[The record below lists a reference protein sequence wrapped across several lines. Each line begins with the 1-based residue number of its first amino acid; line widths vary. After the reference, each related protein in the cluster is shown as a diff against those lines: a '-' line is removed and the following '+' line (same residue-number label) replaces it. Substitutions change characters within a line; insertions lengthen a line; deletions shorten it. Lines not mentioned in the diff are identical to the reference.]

1 MHDLK
6 YIRDHPDA
14 FDAAL
19 IRCGHKPGA
28 AKIIG
33 MDEELRALITSLQ
46 DVQTKRNDLSK
57 QIGILKSKGES
68 ADAVMVEVASLK
80 KEVQDGEEKQRALK
94 EKRDAFVSGI
104 PNLPHESVPDGKDE
118 TDNPVLREVGK
129 KPELGFKAKQHFD
142 LGEALGQMDF
152 EGAAKM
158 SGARFVILKGALA
171 RLERALG
178 QFMIDLALDGGYAEV
193 STPSLVKA
201 DALFGTG
208 QLPKFADDLFE
219 TTDDRFLIPTSE
231 VTLSNIHRESI
242 LAEEDL
248 PIRYTALTPC
258 YRAEAGSA
266 GKDTRGMIRQHQFT
280 KVELVTITTP
290 ENSLEELE
298 RKVGCAENVL
308 KKLGIAYRVIELCTG
323 DLGFSARKTYDIEV
337 WLPGQDTY
345 REISSCSDCGD
356 FQARRMN
363 MRCRRKGEKQTRF
376 PHTLNG
382 SGLAVGRTLV
392 AVLENYQ
399 NEDGSITIPDVLK
412 PYMGG
417 LKKIEKA

>member
-1 MHDLK
+1 MFDIKL
-6 YIRDHPDA
+6 IRENPEA
-14 FDAAL
+14 FDAGLKRLGQDAV
-19 IRCGHKPGA
+19 A
-28 AKIIG
+28 ANILG

-46 DVQTKRNDLSK
+46 EAQSKRNDLSK
-57 QIGILKSKGES
+57 QIGMLKAKGES
-68 ADAVMVEVASLK
+68 ADAVMAEVASLK
-80 KEVQDGEEKQRALK
+80 KEVQDGAEKERALK
-94 EKRDAFVSGI
+94 EMRDAFVAGI
-104 PNLPHESVPDGKDE
+104 PNLPDASVPDGKDE
-118 TDNPVLREVGK
+118 TDNPVLREVGE
-129 KPELGFKAKQHFD
+129 KPDFGFAAKQHFD
-142 LGEALGQMDF
+142 LGEDLGLMDF
-152 EGAAKM
+152 EAAAKL
-158 SGARFVILKGALA
+158 SGARFVILKGGLA

-178 QFMIDLALDGGYAEV
+178 QFMLDLALEGGYAEV

-208 QLPKFADDLFE
+208 QLPKFEDDLFK
-219 TTDDRFLIPTSE
+219 TNSGHYLIPTSE

-242 LAEEDL
+242 LAEEDF

-258 YRAEAGSA
+258 YRAEAGAA

-298 RKVGCAENVL
+298 RKIGCAEEVL

-337 WLPGQDTY
+337 WLPGQNKY

-363 MRCRRKGEKQTRF
+363 MRCRGKGEKQTRF

-399 NEDGSITIPDVLK
+399 NADGSITVPKALQ

>member
-1 MHDLK
+1 MHDIK
-6 YIRDHPDA
+6 FIRENPDA
-14 FDAAL
+14 FDAGLKRRGLGAE
-19 IRCGHKPGA
+19 A
-28 AKIIG
+28 AKIAG
-33 MDEELRALITSLQ
+33 MDEELRALITGLQ
-46 DVQTKRNDLSK
+46 EVQTKRNELSK
-57 QIGILKSKGES
+57 QIGQLKAKGES
-68 ADAVMVEVASLK
+68 ADAVMAEVATLK
-80 KEVQDGEEKQRALK
+80 QTVQDGEEKQRVLK
-94 EKRDAFVSGI
+94 DKRDVYLAEI
-104 PNLPHESVPDGKDE
+104 PNLPHESVPAGE
-118 TDNPVLREVGK
+118 SEADNPVIREVGK
-129 KPELGFKAKQHFD
+129 KPDLGFKPKQHFD

-158 SGARFVILKGALA
+158 SGARFVILKGGLA

-178 QFMIDLALDGGYAEV
+178 QFMLDNALDSGYGEV

-208 QLPKFADDLFE
+208 QLPKFEDDLFK
-219 TTDDRFLIPTSE
+219 TGDHYLIPTSE
-231 VTLSNIHRESI
+231 VTLSNIQRESI
-242 LAEEDL
+242 LPEEDL
-248 PIRYTALTPC
+248 PLRYTALTPC
-258 YRAEAGSA
+258 YRAEAGAA

-280 KVELVTITTP
+280 KVELVTITAP
-290 ENSLEELE
+290 EKSLEELE
-298 RKVGCAENVL
+298 RKVSCAEEVL
-308 KKLGIAYRVIELCTG
+308 KKLGIAYRVVELCTG
-323 DLGFSARKTYDIEV
+323 DIGFSARKTFDIEV

-356 FQARRMN
+356 FQARRMK
-363 MRCRRKGEKQTRF
+363 MRCRKTGEKDTRF

-399 NEDGSITIPDVLK
+399 NEDGSISVPEALQ

>member
-1 MHDLK
+1 MHDIK
-6 YIRDHPDA
+6 FIREHPKD

-19 IRCGHKPGA
+19 KRLGHEA
-28 AKIIG
+28 LATKIMG
-33 MDEELRALITSLQ
+33 MDEELRALITALQ
-46 DVQTKRNDLSK
+46 EAQSKRNDLSK
-57 QIGILKSKGES
+57 QIGILKAKGES
-68 ADAVMVEVASLK
+68 AEAVMAEVAGLK
-80 KEVQDGEEKQRALK
+80 KEVQDGAEKERVLK
-94 EKRDAFVSGI
+94 EKRDAFIAEI
-104 PNLPHESVPDGKDE
+104 PNLPETSVPDGKDE

-129 KPELGFKAKQHFD
+129 KPDLGFEAKQHFD
-142 LGEALGQMDF
+142 LGEDLGQMDF
-152 EGAAKM
+152 EAAAKM
-158 SGARFVILKGALA
+158 SGARFVILKGGLA
-171 RLERALG
+171 RLEWALG
-178 QFMIDLALDGGYAEV
+178 QFMLDLALAGGYDEV
-193 STPSLVKA
+193 STPSLVRGE
-201 DALFGTG
+201 ALFGTG
-208 QLPKFADDLFE
+208 QLPKFEDDLFK
-219 TTDDRFLIPTSE
+219 TTDGRFLIPTSE

-242 LAEEDL
+242 LAEEEF
-248 PIRYTALTPC
+248 PIRYAALTPC
-258 YRAEAGSA
+258 FRAEAGSA

-280 KVELVTITTP
+280 KVEMVTITTP

-298 RKVGCAENVL
+298 RKVGCAEEVL
-308 KKLGIAYRVIELCTG
+308 KKLKIAYRVVELCTG

-363 MRCRRKGEKQTRF
+363 MRYRPGGEKQTRF

-399 NEDGSITIPDVLK
+399 NQDGTITVPDALQ